1 MLPSGKHTKNYGK
14 SPLLIG
20 KSTING
26 LFSIVM
32 LVYQRV
38 IGYKWIWY
46 HMISY
51 DIMKYHWWAASE
63 HGVFHGTPALMAI
76 WIANMMIKQWIWMYL
91 LFRKCHVIFFYIMLI
106 IRWIIP
112 YEIGLTCFYSKHFE
126 ACFYSCMNFTYGFFK
141 VQHLITSPCRPKFA
155 IGNVSVSSGGDVSVR
170 SCDVHLRVA
179 RPRGLRGAIDLSGCW
194 RCFGHRSKLKTNW
207 EPRIFWAYL
216 YA

>member
-1 MLPSGKHTKNYGK
+1 
-14 SPLLIG
+14 
-20 KSTING
+20 
-26 LFSIVM
+26 
-32 LVYQRV
+32 
-38 IGYKWIWY
+38 
-46 HMISY
+46 
-51 DIMKYHWWAASE
+51 MKYHWWAASE
-63 HGVFHGTPALMAI
+63 NGVYHGIPAPMAI

-106 IRWIIP
+106 IRWIIL

-179 RPRGLRGAIDLSGCW
+179 RPRGLRGPSISVVVGVASGTGQNW
-194 RCFGHRSKLKTNW
+194 RRIENHAFFG
-207 EPRIFWAYL
+207 IFFMHNFYPSCHG
-216 YA
+216 

>member
-91 LFRKCHVIFFYIMLI
+91 LFRKCHLIFFYIMLI
-106 IRWIIP
+106 MDHTIWDWFNMFLFQAFRSRFLFMYELYVWLLQSPTSHNISMSPKICHWKCLCLVRWWCLCQKLWCTP
-112 YEIGLTCFYSKHFE
+112 P
-126 ACFYSCMNFTYGFFK
+126 SCKTTR
-141 VQHLITSPCRPKFA
+141 LE
-155 IGNVSVSSGGDVSVR
+155 
-170 SCDVHLRVA
+170 
-179 RPRGLRGAIDLSGCW
+179 GAINLSGCW

>member
-1 MLPSGKHTKNYGK
+1 
-14 SPLLIG
+14 
-20 KSTING
+20 
-26 LFSIVM
+26 
-32 LVYQRV
+32 
-38 IGYKWIWY
+38 
-46 HMISY
+46 MISY
-51 DIMKYHWWAASE
+51 DTMKYHWWAASE
-63 HGVFHGTPALMAI
+63 NEVYHGIPAPMAI

-91 LFRKCHVIFFYIMLI
+91 LFRIYHVIFFYIMLI

-141 VQHLITSPCRPKFA
+141 VQHLKTSPCRPIFA

-207 EPRIFWAYL
+207 EPRIFLAYFL
-216 YA
+216 CIIFIHPCHG